1 MELTTLLYIQGVFLW
16 LEHFKLKIHP
26 KLWSDFYHMLRN
38 YLIGYVLLCECHWVR
53 WFCVFLSEKR
63 IYGTYQNAL
72 IFLICIGNE
81 LLKDTHLYILLHCD
95 RTNQDKNTNEPITET
110 TIIGLLQNRKTFKKL
125 IFFTEHVRQMWE
137 NFIKISLFSIL
148 QGL

>member
-1 MELTTLLYIQGVFLW
+1 MFFLW
-16 LEHFKLKIHP
+16 LDHFKLKMHL
-26 KLWSDFYHMLRN
+26 KLCPDFYHMLRN
-38 YLIGYVLLCECHWVR
+38 YSLGSVVLCECHWVR

-63 IYGTYQNAL
+63 IYERYQNAL

-81 LLKDTHLYILLHCD
+81 LLIDTHLYILLHCD

-110 TIIGLLQNRKTFKKL
+110 WIIGLLQNRKTFKKL